1 MSLVRSGARRVISS
15 GSDCFLVSL
24 ILRTKLS
31 KTPSSAVQDRRKPSG
46 VASETRRLS
55 TSGSAS
61 RREENGG
68 RRKRSLSSPCHSR
81 SSGGID
87 MQSCPG
93 SQSEKCPEIPKIK
106 WFNVDMSS
114 RLRRGERELIHLVQ
128 VKWVLTCVS
137 FV

>member
-1 MSLVRSGARRVISS
+1 MSLVRSGASRVISS

-61 RREENGG
+61 RGEHGG
-68 RRKRSLSSPCHSR
+68 RRRENIIYQLVR
-81 SSGGID
+81 SSSAGAGGGGLSIGRG
-87 MQSCPG
+87 PG
-93 SQSEKCPEIPKIK
+93 SQGQKCPEIPKINS
-106 WFNVDMSS
+106 FNTN
-114 RLRRGERELIHLVQ
+114 
-128 VKWVLTCVS
+128 K
-137 FV
+137 

>member
-31 KTPSSAVQDRRKPSG
+31 KTPSSAVQDRRNPSG

-61 RREENGG
+61 RRGENGG
-68 RRKRSLSSPCHSR
+68 RRKEN
-81 SSGGID
+81 IIY
-87 MQSCPG
+87 Q
-93 SQSEKCPEIPKIK
+93 
-106 WFNVDMSS
+106 
-114 RLRRGERELIHLVQ
+114 
-128 VKWVLTCVS
+128 CVS
-137 FV
+137 SSLQGGCQYAVMS